1 MKSSKFKALVSIVI
15 LTLSLSIANAQ
26 DSISTQQPPTKEQ
39 LLNAIAMQER
49 LAAMQPDSVAPI
61 YQQTVL
67 SLNYAVSYPQDKQ
80 TAPLLEKAEKLVEK
94 LDGMKQAD
102 RSDVATLKGF
112 RYICLIVQNPQQ
124 NGIRYYKDVMSSLGD
139 ALRLNPDNQLAKLL
153 KAKFDEGMKAAMQ

>member
-1 MKSSKFKALVSIVI
+1 MKSSKFKALASIVI

-61 YQQTVL
+61 YQQTML
-67 SLNYAVSYPQDKQ
+67 SLNYAVTYPQDKQ

-124 NGIRYYKDVMSSLGD
+124 NGIRYYKDVMSCLDD

-153 KAKFDEGMKAAMQ
+153 KAKFDEGTKAAM

>member
-1 MKSSKFKALVSIVI
+1 MKSSKFKTLIAIVI
-15 LTLSLSIANAQ
+15 CALSFGIANAQ
-26 DSISTQQPPTKEQ
+26 NSTNPQQPPTKEQ

-61 YQQTVL
+61 YQQAL
-67 SLNYAVSYPQDKQ
+67 MSLNYAVTYPQDKQ
-80 TAPLLEKAEKLVEK
+80 TASLLEKAEKLIAK

-124 NGIRYYKDVMSSLGD
+124 NGVKYYKDVLSNLGD
-139 ALRLNPDNQLAKLL
+139 ALRLNPDNQFAKLL
-153 KAKFDEGMKAAMQ
+153 KAKFDEGMKAAM